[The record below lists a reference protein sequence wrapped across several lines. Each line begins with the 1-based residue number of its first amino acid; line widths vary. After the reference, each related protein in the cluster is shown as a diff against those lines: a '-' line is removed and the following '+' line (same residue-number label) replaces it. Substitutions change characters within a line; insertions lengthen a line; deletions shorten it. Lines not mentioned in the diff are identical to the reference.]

1 VSIYLIRERKIL
13 MRAII
18 SVIGVDQRGIIA
30 EVSTLLADKKVN
42 ILDINQTILD
52 EYFTMTMLV
61 DLESLEIPLEELKK
75 ELKTKGEELG
85 VSIKLQHEDIFRSM
99 HRI

>member
-1 VSIYLIRERKIL
+1 

-18 SVIGVDQRGIIA
+18 SVIGVDQIGIIA
-30 EVSTLLADKKVN
+30 KVSTLLAEKKVN
-42 ILDINQTILD
+42 VLDISQTILD
-52 EYFTMTMLV
+52 DYFTMTMLV
-61 DLESLEIPLEELKK
+61 DLESLEISLENLQNKLK
-75 ELKTKGEELG
+75 EKGEELG

>member
-1 VSIYLIRERKIL
+1 

-18 SVIGVDQRGIIA
+18 TVIGVDQIGIIA
-30 EVSTLLADKKVN
+30 EVSTLLAEKKVN

-61 DLESLEIPLEELKK
+61 DLESLEISLEELKK
-75 ELKTKGEELG
+75 GLNKKGEKLG

>member
-1 VSIYLIRERKIL
+1 

-18 SVIGVDQRGIIA
+18 TVIGVDQIGIIA
-30 EVSTLLADKKVN
+30 EVSTLLAEKRVN
-42 ILDINQTILD
+42 IMDINQTILD

-61 DLESLEIPLEELKK
+61 DLESLEISLEDLKK
-75 ELKTKGEELG
+75 ELNKKGEKLG

>member
-1 VSIYLIRERKIL
+1 

-18 SVIGVDQRGIIA
+18 TVIGMDKIGIIA
-30 EVSTLLADKKVN
+30 RVSTLLAEKKVN
-42 ILDINQTILD
+42 ILDISQTILE
-52 EYFTMTMLV
+52 EYFTMMMLV
-61 DLESLEIPLEELKK
+61 DLENIESPLEELKEK
-75 ELKTKGEELG
+75 LNQTGESLG

>member
-1 VSIYLIRERKIL
+1 

-18 SVIGVDQRGIIA
+18 SVIGVDQIGIIA
-30 EVSTLLADKKVN
+30 EVSSLLAANKVN
-42 ILDINQTILD
+42 ILDINQTVLD

-61 DLESLEIPLEELKK
+61 DLEKLEIPLEELKDK
-75 ELKTKGEELG
+75 LSQKGEEMGL
-85 VSIKLQHEDIFRSM
+85 SIKLQHEDIFRSM

>member
-1 VSIYLIRERKIL
+1 

-18 SVIGVDQRGIIA
+18 TVIGTDKIGIIA
-30 EVSTLLADKKVN
+30 RVSNLLAECNVN
-42 ILDINQTILD
+42 ILDISQTILG
-52 EYFTMTMLV
+52 EYFTMMMLV
-61 DLESLEIPLEELKK
+61 DLEQIESPLEEIKDKLN
-75 ELKTKGEELG
+75 KTGDSLG

>member
-1 VSIYLIRERKIL
+1 

-18 SVIGVDQRGIIA
+18 TVVGMDKIGIIA
-30 EVSTLLADKKVN
+30 RISNVLAESGVN
-42 ILDINQTILD
+42 ILDISQTILD
-52 EYFTMTMLV
+52 EYFTMMMLV
-61 DLESLEIPLEELKK
+61 DLESVEISLDKLKDR
-75 ELKTKGEELG
+75 LNQTGEELG

>member
-1 VSIYLIRERKIL
+1 

-18 SVIGVDQRGIIA
+18 TVIGVDQIGIIA
-30 EVSTLLADKKVN
+30 EVSTLLAEKKVN

-61 DLESLEIPLEELKK
+61 DLESLEISLEDLKK
-75 ELKTKGEELG
+75 DLNKKGEKMG

>member
-1 VSIYLIRERKIL
+1 MK
-13 MRAII
+13 AII
-18 SVIGVDQRGIIA
+18 SVIGVDQIGIIA
-30 EVSTLLADKKVN
+30 EVSSLLAEKKVN
-42 ILDINQTILD
+42 ILDISQTILD

-75 ELKTKGEELG
+75 ELKQKGEELG

>member
-1 VSIYLIRERKIL
+1 

-18 SVIGVDQRGIIA
+18 SVIGVDQIGIIA
-30 EVSTLLADKKVN
+30 EVSSLLAANKVN
-42 ILDINQTILD
+42 ILDINQTVLD

-61 DLESLEIPLEELKK
+61 NLEKLEIPLEELKK
-75 ELKTKGEELG
+75 QLSKKGEKMGL
-85 VSIKLQHEDIFRSM
+85 SIKLQHEEIFRSM

>member
-1 VSIYLIRERKIL
+1 

-18 SVIGVDQRGIIA
+18 TVIGVDQIGIIA
-30 EVSTLLADKKVN
+30 EVSTLLAEKKVN
-42 ILDINQTILD
+42 IMDINQTILD

-61 DLESLEIPLEELKK
+61 DLESLEISLEDLKK
-75 ELKTKGEELG
+75 ELNKKGEKLG

>member
-1 VSIYLIRERKIL
+1 

-75 ELKTKGEELG
+75 ELKVKGENLG

>member
-1 VSIYLIRERKIL
+1 

>member
-1 VSIYLIRERKIL
+1 

-18 SVIGVDQRGIIA
+18 TVIGVDQIGIIA
-30 EVSTLLADKKVN
+30 EVSTLLAEKRVN

-61 DLESLEIPLEELKK
+61 DLESLEISLEDLKK
-75 ELKTKGEELG
+75 ELNKKGEKLG

>member
-1 VSIYLIRERKIL
+1 

-18 SVIGVDQRGIIA
+18 TVIGIDQIGIIA
-30 EVSTLLADKKVN
+30 EVSTLLSEEKVN
-42 ILDINQTILD
+42 ILDISQTILD
-52 EYFTMTMLV
+52 DYFTMTMLV
-61 DLESLEIPLEELKK
+61 ELESLEISLDDLKK
-75 ELKTKGEELG
+75 ELNEKGEKLG

>member
-1 VSIYLIRERKIL
+1 

-18 SVIGVDQRGIIA
+18 TVIGMDKIGIIA
-30 EVSTLLADKKVN
+30 KVSAVLAEAGVN
-42 ILDINQTILD
+42 ILDISQTILD
-52 EYFTMTMLV
+52 EYFTMMMLV
-61 DLESLEIPLEELKK
+61 DLKQVDIPLDRLKDK
-75 ELKTKGEELG
+75 LNSAGEELG

>member
-1 VSIYLIRERKIL
+1 MK
-13 MRAII
+13 AII
-18 SVIGVDQRGIIA
+18 TVIGVDQMGIIA
-30 EVSTLLADKKVN
+30 EVSTLLAKNKVN

-61 DLESLEIPLEELKK
+61 DLEKLEISLEKLKEK
-75 ELKTKGEELG
+75 LNEKGEELG
-85 VSIKLQHEDIFRSM
+85 VSVKLQHEDIFRSM

>member
-1 VSIYLIRERKIL
+1 VK
-13 MRAII
+13 AII
-18 SVIGVDQRGIIA
+18 SVIGMDQIGIIA
-30 EVSTLLADKKVN
+30 QVSSLLSEKKVN
-42 ILDINQTILD
+42 ILDISQTILD

-61 DLESLEIPLEELKK
+61 ELERLETSLEDLKK
-75 ELKTKGEELG
+75 DLKSKGDELG